1 MSERVGPPWVVVIL
15 LPDDLTPAEAAANG
29 LGMPPG
35 ARGVALC
42 AEPAEAV
49 IATLPEEYRR

>member
-1 MSERVGPPWVVVIL
+1 MSGRIGPPWVVVIL
-15 LPDDLTPAEAAANG
+15 LPDDMPPIEAAANG

-49 IATLPEEYRR
+49 IAALPEEYRR